1 MKKVADQSLPPFE
14 QLLSELESIVT
25 TLEKGDLTLE
35 ASLAAFER
43 GVTLTRA
50 CREALEKAEQR
61 VRILTEA
68 RPDAT
73 PEPFSTPQFSN
84 PQKATTDQP

>member
-1 MKKVADQSLPPFE
+1 MKKVADQSPPPFE
-14 QLLSELESIVT
+14 QLLSELESIVA

-50 CREALEKAEQR
+50 CREALETVEQR
-61 VRILTEA
+61 VRILTEG

-73 PEPFSTPQFSN
+73 PEPFSTPL
-84 PQKATTDQP
+84 KATTDQP

>member
-1 MKKVADQSLPPFE
+1 MKKPADPSPPPFE
-14 QLLSELESIVT
+14 QSLNELETIVAA
-25 TLEKGDLTLE
+25 LEKGDLTLE

-50 CREALEKAEQR
+50 CRQALEGAEQR
-61 VRILTEA
+61 VRILTDN

-73 PEPFSTPQFSN
+73 PEPFANSTAPTIA
-84 PQKATTDQP
+84 PPDRP